1 MTYHH
6 LPEEQPDVIGRNSV
20 DGRLWVIAL
29 QGDVDPET
37 IAEVEE
43 AVDLAMTASGA
54 ALLTFDLSGLHYCD
68 SSLLNLLL
76 RAARSQE
83 VVLVGEN
90 TFMRRVLEVTGTGNQ
105 FARVT
110 TLEEAHNLGGR

>member
-37 IAEVEE
+37 VDEVEE

-54 ALLTFDLSGLHYCD
+54 ALLTFDLSGLRYCD

-83 VVLVGEN
+83 VVLAGEN
-90 TFMRRVLEVTGTGNQ
+90 TFMQRVLEVTGTGDL
-105 FARVT
+105 FTRVT
-110 TLEEAHNLGGR
+110 TLEAAHTLSGR